1 MTRYFPIKVQANN
14 IRGYFGNSANHC
26 SIIKKYIQRYIF
38 LRKKIVTFNCQLEQ
52 HDNITPFFVYDLG
65 EIIKVISQ
73 DKYDLIVINQT
84 DKISANRFYPELQ
97 VGFDI
102 FNEVTATYDSQIL
115 FFGRDI
121 IDDVPSMFSSL
132 AMGIADKT
140 YKTNSV
146 QNFQGML
153 KVITGPMYSDKTT
166 SLIEDYDNLCE
177 EYQNDK
183 EKCENKICLVKP
195 CLDARNPIISD
206 RHNRQRAPNLRPNTL
221 AEIVSH
227 IKKYQQ
233 YEYILIDEV
242 QFLNFNQDF
251 CTANQL
257 EIQSSC
263 QQIIQLLKKGI
274 NFFIYGL
281 DQNFKREPFLT
292 TSLLMATSDQV
303 VKLKAICNCCHEDNA
318 CHSQKISQ
326 NKKGSYD
333 PTARYIALCR
343 HCYDQNNLSEIDLFS
358 DPLLSFV

>member
-1 MTRYFPIKVQANN
+1 VKKYFPIKVQSNN
-14 IRGYFGNSANHC
+14 IRGYFGDSINHD
-26 SIIKKYIQRYIF
+26 SIIKKYIQRYLF
-38 LRKKIVTFNCQLEQ
+38 LKKKIITFNFQMEQ
-52 HDNITPFFVYDLG
+52 HDNIKSFFVHDLKK
-65 EIIKVISQ
+65 IIQTLSYA
-73 DKYDLIVINQT
+73 KYDLIIINQT
-84 DKISANRFYPELQ
+84 DTISTNRFYPELQ
-97 VGFDI
+97 TDFSV
-102 FNEVTATYDSQIL
+102 FNVITAENNSQIL

-121 IDDVPSMFSSL
+121 IDDVPNMFSSL

-140 YKTNSV
+140 YKTNSS
-146 QNFQGML
+146 QNYNGML

-183 EKCENKICLVKP
+183 EKCENKIFLVKP

-206 RHNRQRAPNLRPNTL
+206 RHGRQRAPNLRPNTL

-251 CTANQL
+251 KTANQL

-263 QQIIQLLKKGI
+263 RNIIQLLKRGI

-292 TSLLMATSDQV
+292 TSLLMAISDQI
-303 VKLKAICNCCHEDNA
+303 VKLKAICNCCHEDSA

-333 PTARYIALCR
+333 PKARYAALCR
-343 HCYDQNNLSEIDLFS
+343 KCYQRSDISLVDIFD
-358 DPLLSFV
+358 DPLLV